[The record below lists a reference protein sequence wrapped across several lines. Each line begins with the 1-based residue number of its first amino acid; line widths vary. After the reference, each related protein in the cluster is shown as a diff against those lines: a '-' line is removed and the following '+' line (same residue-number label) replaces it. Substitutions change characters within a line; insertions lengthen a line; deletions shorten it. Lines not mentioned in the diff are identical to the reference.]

1 MTTHLY
7 PLRFNLFSVFLGS
20 LLALSVVG
28 CQKPATEPAGT
39 PEQSTPVESPS
50 EQPQPSTSAGVIPAP
65 EQPLE
70 YINQLSEAEIADGWL
85 LLFDNETLFGWRKQN
100 DVNWSVQEQAIVAD
114 AGPIG
119 LLMTQV
125 RFADFEL
132 ALEYKG
138 SPGANGG
145 VFLRCTDDPQDPV
158 TDCYEVNIADGH
170 PQGFQT
176 GSIVGLKPADSGQP
190 TTDNTWRTM
199 HIKAVGPAITV
210 TIDGLT
216 LEYTDEREQGRRNGY
231 VGLQKNAGTVG
242 YRNIRIKPL
251 QLESLF
257 NGNDLTGW
265 HEVPGG
271 KSVID
276 VVKEQIHVVNGPGF
290 LETEQTFKDFV
301 LQFQALTMAP
311 ELNSGLFFRAERGT
325 AEAPSN
331 GYEVQIHNGFENDDR
346 NQPNNAG
353 TGAIFRRVDARRVV
367 SSDQAWCTIT
377 LVADGPQI
385 ATWVEGYP
393 VVNWRDE
400 REPDPNPRRGL
411 RTEAG
416 HLSLQGHDPTTDL
429 YFRNIFA
436 AEFPE

>member
-1 MTTHLY
+1 MTR
-7 PLRFNLFSVFLGS
+7 RFSSWRSSLVLWCAIALG
-20 LLALSVVG
+20 LGMFAG
-28 CQKPATEPAGT
+28 CQKPAVEPPETASPSAPVDPSSASPADSVDDTEGELQYVNQLT
-39 PEQSTPVESPS
+39 PE
-50 EQPQPSTSAGVIPAP
+50 
-65 EQPLE
+65 
-70 YINQLSEAEIADGWL
+70 EIAEGWL

-119 LLMTQV
+119 LLLTQV

-138 SPGANGG
+138 SPDANGG
-145 VFLRCTDDPQDPV
+145 VFLRCTEDPQDPV

-176 GSIVGLKPADSGQP
+176 GSIVGYKPADSGKP
-190 TTDNTWRTM
+190 TTDHTWRSM

-210 TIDGLT
+210 TIDGLVV
-216 LEYTDEREQGRRNGY
+216 EFMDEREDWRRNGFI
-231 VGLQKNAGTVG
+231 GLQKNAGAVG
-242 YRNIRIKPL
+242 YRNIRLKPL
-251 QLESLF
+251 NLEPLF
-257 NGNDLTGW
+257 NGTDLDGW

-276 VVKEQIHVVNGPGF
+276 VVQQEIHLVNGPGF
-290 LETEQTFKDFV
+290 LETEQSFKDFV
-301 LQFQALTMAP
+301 LQFQAKTMAP
-311 ELNSGLFFRAERGT
+311 ELNSGVFFRAERGT
-325 AEAPSN
+325 EQAPSN
-331 GYEVQIHNGFENDDR
+331 GYEVQIHNGFDNDDR

-367 SSDQAWCTIT
+367 SSDLMWSTVT

-400 REPDPNPRRGL
+400 RDPDPNPRRGL
-411 RTEAG
+411 RLEAG

-429 YFRNIFA
+429 YFRNIYA
-436 AEFPE
+436 AEFPAE